1 MQCGRVLCVSVV
13 CVGVA
18 WSVGMVVVWS
28 AVLRDS
34 SVFNMM
40 RSGVFF
46 FLPFFWF
53 RLMGINRILMITK
66 CCERQPA
73 DEDPPKEVRNRYR
86 LLRVTR

>member
-40 RSGVFF
+40 RSGGVFF
-46 FLPFFWF
+46 FFRFFGF
-53 RLMGINRILMITK
+53 
-66 CCERQPA
+66 
-73 DEDPPKEVRNRYR
+73 V
-86 LLRVTR
+86 

>member
-1 MQCGRVLCVSVV
+1 MQCGSVLYVSVV

-40 RSGVFF
+40 RSGGVFF
-46 FLPFFWF
+46 FFVFLVSFN
-53 RLMGINRILMITK
+53 GN
-66 CCERQPA
+66 QP
-73 DEDPPKEVRNRYR
+73 DSHDNEM
-86 LLRVTR
+86 LRKAAC

>member
-18 WSVGMVVVWS
+18 WSVGMVVVGS
-28 AVLRDS
+28 TMLSVRC
-34 SVFNMM
+34 VFNMM
-40 RSGVFF
+40 RSVGFSFSV
-46 FLPFFWF
+46 FWF
-53 RLMGINRILMITK
+53 RLMGINRILIAN
-66 CCERQPA
+66 CCQRPPA

>member
-40 RSGVFF
+40 RSGFF
-46 FLPFFWF
+46 FIIFFF
-53 RLMGINRILMITK
+53 SSGFLVSFNGN
-66 CCERQPA
+66 QP
-73 DEDPPKEVRNRYR
+73 DSHDNEM
-86 LLRVTR
+86 LRKAAC

>member
-1 MQCGRVLCVSVV
+1 MQCGSVLCVSVV

-40 RSGVFF
+40 RSGGVFF
-46 FLPFFWF
+46 FGILVSFNGNQLDSHDNELLP
-53 RLMGINRILMITK
+53 K
-66 CCERQPA
+66 AAC
-73 DEDPPKEVRNRYR
+73 
-86 LLRVTR
+86 

>member
-1 MQCGRVLCVSVV
+1 MQCGSVLCVSVV

-40 RSGVFF
+40 RSGGGFF
-46 FLPFFWF
+46 FFRFFGF
-53 RLMGINRILMITK
+53 
-66 CCERQPA
+66 
-73 DEDPPKEVRNRYR
+73 V
-86 LLRVTR
+86 

>member
-1 MQCGRVLCVSVV
+1 MWDVWDVMQCGRVLCVSVV

-40 RSGVFF
+40 RSGVFSFRF
-46 FLPFFWF
+46 FGF
-53 RLMGINRILMITK
+53 
-66 CCERQPA
+66 
-73 DEDPPKEVRNRYR
+73 V
-86 LLRVTR
+86 